1 MQWGALLA
9 QARNPLMKTSAL
21 TSATIPMAYFL
32 ERIGTLTSM
41 MLMLELT
48 MDVAMLSFLCWT
60 KLPKPPFYLS
70 MTSSLLQ
77 KVWFMTTERIDAMP
91 TIQEMI
97 TKEDYKLWMKR
108 PASLST
114 VSIVLIQQASVNGT
128 QFLICAINHQ
138 GKNRTSHRM
147 SKRKRDGGS
156 GMGIVK
162 IILVCA
168 SLMQMVLRA
177 WLVEHLAKH

>member
-1 MQWGALLA
+1 MQWVALLA
-9 QARNPLMKTSAL
+9 QARNLSMKTSAL
-21 TSATIPMAYFL
+21 TSVTIPMAYYL
-32 ERIGTLTSM
+32 ERIGTPTSM
-41 MLMLELT
+41 ILTLRLT

-60 KLPKPPFYLS
+60 QLPKPPFYLS

-108 PASLST
+108 PVSLLT
-114 VSIVLIQQASVNGT
+114 VSIAPIQQASVNGT
-128 QFLICAINHQ
+128 LFLTCAINHQ
-138 GKNRTSHRM
+138 GKNRTSQRM
-147 SKRKRDGGS
+147 IQRRRDGGN

-168 SLMQMVLRA
+168 SLMQMALRA